1 MVCIMEQ
8 QCHGT
13 EFKSL
18 GGGGRQDPDLFTNFS
33 WLNKELVNLF
43 ILLNWSA
50 KERAKAYI
58 FEDEQKIT
66 N

>member
-18 GGGGRQDPDLFTNFS
+18 GGGDRDLFTNSS

-43 ILLNWSA
+43 VLLNWSA
-50 KERAKAYI
+50 KERAKAYR